1 MFSRKPRSTVFTQK
15 VDTHPVISGNKL
27 CNTFN
32 CMNNLEFP
40 PSVSLQRISPL
51 HRHKDDL
58 DSLSV
63 NLQHSLRI
71 AFKRM
76 SHPSSLH
83 NIFTIVTEHS
93 DIFKVQK
100 KPNCMI
106 YLRSNFKLCCCQP
119 KSKISSFDPQ
129 IMNKSMK

>member
-15 VDTHPVISGNKL
+15 VDTHPVISGNRP

-40 PSVSLQRISPL
+40 TFVSLQRISHL

-58 DSLSV
+58 DSLFV

-71 AFKRM
+71 AFKM
-76 SHPSSLH
+76 YVSSLFPTQH
-83 NIFTIVTEHS
+83 FYKLNIVTS
-93 DIFKVQK
+93 LKSRK

-106 YLRSNFKLCCCQP
+106 YFRSNFKLCCCQP